1 MTSSIK
7 RAQKLHRRHHGVPN
21 GNHDQISQGLNFED
35 QWEELV
41 ISFDRERGDFT
52 IRTSKEAETAELCE
66 SAGHR
71 VS

>member
-1 MTSSIK
+1 MTSGIK
-7 RAQKLHRRHHGVPN
+7 RAQNLARRHRKVPSSN
-21 GNHDQISQGLNFED
+21 PDHISHNLIFEE

-52 IRTSKEAETAELCE
+52 IRTSKEDETDELYE

-71 VS
+71 VG